1 MMGTLTLLLI
11 AALGVALLVLW
22 WRQEGKLPAWLQQEG
37 WLPAELRQGEMVGVE
52 KSLMATTPFLV
63 TGRPD
68 RVYRL
73 ASGAHTP
80 LDFKNRDTTRLFE
93 SDRAQLSLQAWLLR
107 RNSKPTAP
115 HGYLVV
121 RLRKT
126 GKTSALKVDLG
137 DDAYCERLIRRY
149 LALREG
155 SVKPVKAKDARCNTC
170 GHKGDC

>member
-1 MMGTLTLLLI
+1 MVTLTLLLI
-11 AALGVALLVLW
+11 AALGIALLVLW
-22 WRQEGKLPAWLQQEG
+22 WKQEG
-37 WLPAELRQGEMVGVE
+37 WLPDELRQGELVGVE
-52 KSLMATTPFLV
+52 KSLTVTAPFLV

-80 LDFKNRDTTRLFE
+80 LEFKNRDTVRLFE

-107 RNSKPTAP
+107 RNDKPTAP

-121 RLRKT
+121 RARKT
-126 GKTSALKVDLG
+126 GKKFALKVDLG
-137 DDAYCERLIRRY
+137 EDAYCERLIRRY

-155 SVKPVKAKDARCNTC
+155 RVKPTKAKDPRCNTC
-170 GHKGDC
+170 PHNGNC